1 MTFINTCA
9 DVDDL
14 GGGRFRHTQHIKPVA
29 YDDNGTL
36 RAIASAFTASGKA
49 DRPHAVRAARL
60 MTSVADDGMRRIH
73 PTREEDRYVEIG
85 TPYVKIG
92 GVWRKMG
99 FRGGMRTANHLTW
112 MSPQANMSIV
122 HAGHYVKL
130 EIELKRGYVPEDNLV
145 AFPVGLNGLKRSGAN
160 ILSDGRTV
168 MHLRAPT
175 MYDAANEMDR
185 RDIDGK
191 FVSLA
196 GQPYYL
202 MALPDLT
209 GMSRPVID
217 PTLALQPDAAAGQDT
232 GLSSQNIGTPVYTSR
247 NYGVSQSFIVFG
259 NALLFWNLADLPPM
273 ATVTAATMTL
283 TVGAPRTSNRS
294 CYFYELAVANH
305 DWPEGTKSS
314 QLGVAG
320 DSCWNFKEQTPG
332 SETPWDGAAGASL
345 AGTDYIDTVLGSF
358 LYTANDPAGTP
369 VVSSLTAPG
378 IARVQACAGSGLHI
392 IIVQGVFSVECAT
405 SDHNTAAYR
414 PKLTIEYTLPGGG
427 NIFQSAIL
435 HSSLY
440 GKTLVR

>member
-36 RAIASAFTASGKA
+36 RAIGSAFTASGKA

-85 TPYVKIG
+85 APYVKIG

-99 FRGGMRTANHLTW
+99 FRGGMRAANRLTW
-112 MSPQANMSIV
+112 ASPQANMSIV
-122 HAGHYVKL
+122 HAGHYIKL
-130 EIELKRGYVPEDNLV
+130 EIELKRGYVPEDGLV
-145 AFPVGLNGLKRSGAN
+145 AFPVGLNGLKRSGTD
-160 ILSDGRTV
+160 ILCDGRTV
-168 MHLRAPT
+168 MSLRAPQ
-175 MYDAANEMDR
+175 MYDAANEMDTR
-185 RDIDGK
+185 AIDAK
-191 FVSLA
+191 FVSLV

-217 PTLALQPDAAAGQDT
+217 PTLTLQPDAAAGMDGSVRSDT
-232 GLSSQNIGTPVYTSR
+232 ANRDGSSDIYTALANSSAKYYGLIR
-247 NYGVSQSFIVFG
+247 FDVSEIP
-259 NALLFWNLADLPPM
+259 AL
-273 ATVTAATMTL
+273 ATVISASLTL
-283 TVGAPRTSNRS
+283 TNSFTTETNTTHSIHS
-294 CYFYELAVANH
+294 ILAANNG
-305 DWPEGTKSS
+305 WLEACS
-314 QLGVAG
+314 
-320 DSCWNFKEQTPG
+320 WNYA
-332 SETPWDGAAGASL
+332 DGAGASDRW
-345 AGTDYIDTVLGSF
+345 AGDVGADGGADAGCSVSGTDYNASAMGMWP
-358 LYTANDPAGTP
+358 YAAGTP
-369 VVSSLTAPG
+369 ANTAHEIILDLAQVAAWIAGANYGAWYKVNEWAIENGWVSSDHATAKW
-378 IARVQACAGSGLHI
+378 
-392 IIVQGVFSVECAT
+392 
-405 SDHNTAAYR
+405 R
-414 PKLTIEYTLPGGG
+414 PKLVIEYSLPGGG